1 MIDAEN
7 EFYTVVATEL
17 RAAFPGI
24 YVTGE
29 YVRQPSS
36 FPCVSIEEKNN
47 AVWRNTRTGTSLEN
61 HATVMY
67 EVNVYSNLINGKK
80 QEARSIM
87 AVADEVFAR
96 YNMSRIMTSPVPN
109 LADATIYRLVA
120 RFQGIVGPDG
130 QGGFIAH
137 IR

>member
-7 EFYTVVATEL
+7 EFFTAVATEL

-24 YVTGE
+24 FVTGE
-29 YVRQPSS
+29 YVREPAS

-80 QEARSIM
+80 QEAKAIM

-96 YNMSRIMTSPVPN
+96 LNMSRIMTSPVPN
-109 LADATIYRLVA
+109 LADATIYRLTA

>member
-7 EFYTVVATEL
+7 QFFTLVANEL

-29 YVRQPSS
+29 YIRQPEK

-47 AVWRNTRTGTSLEN
+47 ALWRNTRTGTTMEN

-67 EVNVYSNLINGKK
+67 EVNVYSNKVNGKK
-80 QEARSIM
+80 QEAKAIM
-87 AVADEVFAR
+87 AVADEVFMR
-96 YNMSRIMTSPVPN
+96 KNMSRIMTTNVPN
-109 LADATIYRLVA
+109 LADASIYRYVA
-120 RFQGIVGPDG
+120 RYQGIVGPDG
-130 QGGFIAH
+130 HGGFIAH